1 MGGDGAKILAVEYTE
16 AIDPMMKGGL
26 VASKIKFLIGR
37 FPKDFLIVTNAIEN
51 LLDYGELPS
60 NVLVLPKGEKDI
72 EAIAKKNRDK
82 TSDELVKSVLTDIG
96 VDPNWILRLFP
107 PDLRDRLWS

>member
-1 MGGDGAKILAVEYTE
+1 M
-16 AIDPMMKGGL
+16 
-26 VASKIKFLIGR
+26 FLIGR
-37 FPKDFLIVTNAIEN
+37 FPKDFLIVTSAIEN

-82 TSDELVKSVLTDIG
+82 TSG
-96 VDPNWILRLFP
+96 
-107 PDLRDRLWS
+107 